1 MKTRIPAMACALL
14 LSAGSAAQASPAP
27 PESGRLTLPDFSGL
41 ASRATEST
49 EVSVGPWMLHF
60 ASHFASR
67 RDPDGAGTRRLLA
80 NLKGITIHSYEFDH
94 DNAYSIADV
103 NRVREQ
109 LAAPQWRRLVQVRH
123 KDQENVDMYVSTEA
137 EKTTGLALISSEPR
151 ALTIINVVGPIN
163 PDDLEQL
170 SGHLDLPGFRAT
182 GSTPASDTAASKEAA
197 AD

>member
-1 MKTRIPAMACALL
+1 MKTRLPAMACTFLL
-14 LSAGSAAQASPAP
+14 TAGTVAQASPAP
-27 PESGRLTLPDFSGL
+27 PESGRLTLPDFSDL

-49 EVSVGPWMLHF
+49 EVTVSSWMLHF

-67 RDPDGAGTRRLLA
+67 RDPDGAAAKRLLA

-94 DNAYSIADV
+94 DNAYSLADV
-103 NRVREQ
+103 HRLREQ
-109 LAAPQWRRLVQVRH
+109 LAAPQWHRLVQVRH
-123 KDQENVDMYVSTEA
+123 KGQENVDMYVSTEA

-151 ALTIINVVGPIN
+151 ELTIINVVGPIN

-170 SGHLDLPGFRAT
+170 SGHLDLPGFRTT
-182 GSTPASDTAASKEAA
+182 GSTPASDKAAPKEAA